1 MKGKSQE
8 ARPDPIP
15 RNKQPMTL
23 RDYISTT
30 ILIVLWI
37 TLYWMLNRLDIRNG
51 LMILGILLLLLI
63 AVFIY
68 SCVQALCEKEW
79 GRAFAYAMSAIL
91 EYLIFRN
98 YLSIWWRAVLEFSQW
113 FHE

>member
-1 MKGKSQE
+1 MKGKVK
-8 ARPDPIP
+8 
-15 RNKQPMTL
+15 KQDLTPFMMTPFMTL
-23 RDYISTT
+23 RNCISTT

-37 TLYWMLNRLDIRNG
+37 TLYWMLDRLDIRNG

-68 SCVQALCEKEW
+68 ACIRALCEKEW
-79 GRAFAYAMSAIL
+79 GRAFAAATAAIFA
-91 EYLIFRN
+91 YLIFRI